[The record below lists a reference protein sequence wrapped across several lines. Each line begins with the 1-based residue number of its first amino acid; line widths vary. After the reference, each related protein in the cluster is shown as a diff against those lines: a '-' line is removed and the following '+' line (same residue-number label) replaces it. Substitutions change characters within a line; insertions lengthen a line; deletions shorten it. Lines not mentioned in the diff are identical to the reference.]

1 MKRIFVRRN
10 FVWAAVI
17 SMGVLPVFANP
28 YIIFIANL
36 ALMYVLLAVG
46 LNILLGYAGQLA
58 FANAALFGV
67 GAYTTGLLR
76 LEFGLPFWLTL
87 PAGVALATVA
97 GVAIA
102 LPALR
107 LSGLYLALAT
117 IAFAQFALWV
127 FSHWNSV
134 TYGGAGFRVPRLDF
148 EPLTS
153 DPELGIYYV
162 TYIIVIVAVAL
173 AWNMLRSRVG
183 RAFVAIRE
191 SEVAAETLGIDLT
204 KYKTIAYVMSAL
216 FAGTA
221 GGLFSAMLG
230 IVTPESY
237 DLFQVITHF
246 AMVVVGGIGS
256 VWGAVLGAG
265 LLIGLLEVLRAF
277 KELQEIAFGALLLIT
292 VIVLPGGVIS
302 IFKRYLPGWEEP
314 LRRTERER

>member
-1 MKRIFVRRN
+1 MKQIFARRYFIGAAIIFV
-10 FVWAAVI
+10 
-17 SMGVLPVFANP
+17 GVLPVFANP
-28 YIIFIANL
+28 YIIFVANL
-36 ALMYVLLAVG
+36 AMMYVLLAVG
-46 LNILLGYAGQLA
+46 LNILLGYTGQLS

-67 GAYTTGLLR
+67 GAYTTGLLK

-87 PAGVALATVA
+87 PAGAALATVA
-97 GVAIA
+97 GVAVA

-117 IAFAQFALWV
+117 VAFAQFALWV

-134 TYGGAGFRVPRLDF
+134 TYGGAGFRVPRVDF

-153 DPELGIYYV
+153 NPEIGIYYV
-162 TYIIVIVAVAL
+162 TLVIVIVAVAL

-191 SEVAAETLGIDLT
+191 SEVAAETLAIDLT
-204 KYKTIAYVMSAL
+204 KYKTIAYMVSAL

-237 DLFQVITHF
+237 DLFQVIAHF

-256 VWGAVLGAG
+256 IWGAVLGAG
-265 LLIGLLEVLRAF
+265 ILIWLLETLRTF
-277 KELQEIAFGALLLIT
+277 QELQEIAFGALLLFA
-292 VIVLPGGVIS
+292 VIVVPGGVIS
-302 IFKRYLPGWEEP
+302 IVKRHLPGWNEP
-314 LRRTERER
+314 LRRTKGEN